1 MVVLIFDVLF
11 WMYAAYA
18 WLTNMAPPDRPARR
32 LLLMVGMAGFLFCAL
47 AVPRAFD
54 SGGVAFGAT
63 APRWTWTAPAA
74 CASSTGWCSRSISD
88 LSTRQP
94 RWPTTSPNG
103 APPPKLHGTRD
114 ILMRLDRSVSADG
127 SHWPG

>member
-63 APRWTWTAPAA
+63 APRW
-74 CASSTGWCSRSISD
+74 D
-88 LSTRQP
+88 
-94 RWPTTSPNG
+94 
-103 APPPKLHGTRD
+103 
-114 ILMRLDRSVSADG
+114 LDRTRRLCEQHGLVF
-127 SHWPG
+127 PINQ